1 MSKILFTIAFPHDSP
16 DGNRTPQFMI
26 SCNNNTVLSVRGKDL
41 KGARWGNI
49 NVKEGFKNRF
59 EYSMSGHKGVTRLS
73 L

>member
-1 MSKILFTIAFPHDSP
+1 MSKILFTIALPHDSP

-41 KGARWGNI
+41 KGARWGNR
-49 NVKEGFKNRF
+49 NVKEGFKNWF
-59 EYSMSGHKGVTRLS
+59 EYSVSGYKCVTRLS